1 MFVNR
6 QATYQHPSGVA
17 SIAAARVEAPALSL
31 PPLLRPSLPPSLSHP
46 CTGLRVPRS
55 SGLLGSSLYTGT
67 QGSVYLLSVIISQIA
82 GGKRGIILSADANR
96 SWWDGAGLGYGS
108 FQSWRWNPPGPSLSS
123 PYIMK
128 EAQPASWL
136 RPLLLVLL
144 RELISAGFSPSS
156 AAVTKKQQLHTLLQ
170 VHH

>member
-108 FQSWRWNPPGPSLSS
+108 FQS
-123 PYIMK
+123 
-128 EAQPASWL
+128 
-136 RPLLLVLL
+136 
-144 RELISAGFSPSS
+144 
-156 AAVTKKQQLHTLLQ
+156 
-170 VHH
+170 